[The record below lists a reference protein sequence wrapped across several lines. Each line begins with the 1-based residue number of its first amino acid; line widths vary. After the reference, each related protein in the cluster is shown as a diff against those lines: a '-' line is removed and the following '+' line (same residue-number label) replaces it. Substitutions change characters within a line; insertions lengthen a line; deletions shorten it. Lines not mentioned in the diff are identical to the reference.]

1 MSVIWILK
9 LSESVIEDWRT
20 DVNKILSLFSDAFS
34 VGGLYICYAVLCF
47 ISVMFVIFIVPETRQ
62 KSLEEI
68 SNILK
73 NM

>member
-1 MSVIWILK
+1 MNQPAIL
-9 LSESVIEDWRT
+9 I
-20 DVNKILSLFSDAFS
+20 IFLFSDAFS